1 MVALTDPNGRVGRAQ
16 QHALASLHVRTLC
29 TGQLAT
35 TTVVAAA
42 VALMHTLLPCLPPS
56 LIHWRPQVWQR
67 LAGDTGHEQHQAEAA
82 APTAA
87 AGTTKAEAQE
97 PRST

>member
-1 MVALTDPNGRVGRAQ
+1 MELTREEATVLHELTGIAHLLRSLNATAEAMVALTDPNGRVGRAQ
-16 QHALASLHVRTLC
+16 QHALASLH
-29 TGQLAT
+29 
-35 TTVVAAA
+35 
-42 VALMHTLLPCLPPS
+42 
-56 LIHWRPQVWQR
+56 VWQR

-87 AGTTKAEAQE
+87 AAGTTKAEAQE